1 MEFLLLLPL
10 LMVGGLFLGG
20 DDSSGD
26 EDASDPLRPDAGEVQ
41 SGSSVGEDLAGSSLS
56 DLLLGLGG
64 DEGASEP
71 LRPDSGE
78 VQSGSS
84 VGEELAGS
92 SFSDLLLGLGGPD
105 TIEGLGGDD
114 VVVGEFGFDRLTGDA
129 GNDIVLGGGGND
141 LVDGAEGR
149 DLLFGGAGDDTVT
162 GGSGN
167 DILIGSSGADTLRGG
182 DGNDTMSGLE
192 YDEIAAD
199 MQVTARI
206 LREDLRAIF
215 GTDVTQGQLDR
226 VAAAVTSGSAEER
239 GADILDGGAGNDAL
253 LGDEGDTLTG
263 GEGTDLFGIN
273 FSAGDA
279 ASTITDFDHL
289 TERLVLVLDN
299 PDTAA
304 IEIRADGP
312 DASQIL
318 VDGQIVV
325 RLSGQVAADLTA
337 NQANWLRL
345 GQA

>member
-10 LMVGGLFLGG
+10 LLFGGLLVGGIG
-20 DDSSGD
+20 SSGD
-26 EDASDPLRPDAGEVQ
+26 DGADAPLQPEVGDVQ
-41 SGSSVGEDLAGSSLS
+41 SGSA
-56 DLLLGLGG
+56 
-64 DEGASEP
+64 
-71 LRPDSGE
+71 
-78 VQSGSS
+78 
-84 VGEELAGS
+84 VGEELSGS
-92 SFSDLLLGLGGPD
+92 SLGDLLLGLGGPD

-114 VVVGEFGFDRLTGDA
+114 VVAGEFGFDALTGDA

-141 LVDGAEGR
+141 IVDGAEGR
-149 DLLFGGAGDDTVT
+149 DLLIGGAGNDTVT

-167 DILIGSSGADTLRGG
+167 DLLFGSSGADTMRGG

-199 MQVTARI
+199 MQITARV
-206 LREDLRAIF
+206 LQEDLQAVF
-215 GTDVTQGQLDR
+215 GNQVSQGQLDR

-239 GADILDGGAGNDAL
+239 GADILDGGAGNDL
-253 LGDEGDTLTG
+253 LIGDEGDTLIG

-273 FSAGDA
+273 YTAGDT
-279 ASTITDFDHL
+279 ASTITDFDNL

-299 PDTAA
+299 PDTAE
-304 IEIRADGP
+304 IVIRADGP

-325 RLSGQVAADLTA
+325 RLTGQVAADLTA

-345 GQA
+345 EQA